1 MKKCAKPENV
11 TERGKDGGKIK
22 TRKHNKIGKF
32 SPERL
37 VLNRFR
43 VVPGRRA

>member
-1 MKKCAKPENV
+1 MNKGAKLEKG
-11 TERGKDGGKIK
+11 TGKGKDGGKMEK
-22 TRKHNKIGKF
+22 RKHNKIGKF